1 MGWFGR
7 KSREK
12 VRDDLLRKMGQGK
25 VCAEIGVFRGDFSER
40 ILLISR
46 PSRLHLIDPWK
57 YEPDPSYEKAVY
69 GSGAA
74 KGQPA
79 MDGIF
84 NSVRERF
91 EQDVFDAF
99 YVFLETDLYLVF
111 QAAVFK
117 GGIHGDR
124 ISKQVSVRND
134 DPATIIR
141 FDGGSAH
148 GDIFDGA
155 FELLDHNLV
164 ADLERRSYQE
174 QNACQEILEE
184 VMKGKANGHTSD
196 P

>member
-12 VRDDLLRKMGQGK
+12 VRDGLLRKMGQGK

-46 PSRLHLIDPWK
+46 PTRLHLIDPWK

-69 GSGAA
+69 GSGVA

-91 EQDVFDAF
+91 EQEIQVGTVVVHRTASGEAAGNFVDGYFDWIYIDGNHLYEFVMGDLESYAPKVKAGGYIAGDDYGVEGWWKDGVTRAVDEF
-99 YVFLETDLYLVF
+99 AARGDYVKKL
-111 QAAVFK
+111 
-117 GGIHGDR
+117 
-124 ISKQVSVRND
+124 
-134 DPATIIR
+134 
-141 FDGGSAH
+141 GSA
-148 GDIFDGA
+148 GQF
-155 FELLDHNLV
+155 LL
-164 ADLERRSYQE
+164 RKR
-174 QNACQEILEE
+174 
-184 VMKGKANGHTSD
+184 
-196 P
+196 